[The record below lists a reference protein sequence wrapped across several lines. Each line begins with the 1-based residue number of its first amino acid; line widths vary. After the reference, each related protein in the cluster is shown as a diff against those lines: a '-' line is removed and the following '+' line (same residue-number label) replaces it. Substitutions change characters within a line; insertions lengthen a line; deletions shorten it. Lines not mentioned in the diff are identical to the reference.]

1 MESRY
6 SKLSDFNR
14 NKDIVMR
21 KFILNLIFILWVS
34 IGGYSQTITLTPIG
48 DASVNSI
55 DIEVEHFVNYVP
67 NHSIYSQNYSPLST
81 AGTSVN
87 VGDDSNVGPFNI
99 GFNFEFYGQTF
110 SQFRICTNGFI
121 TFGNTAGTYSPTSFP
136 SSANPNGVVAAYW
149 TDLYPSSGY
158 YIRYQ
163 TVGTAPNRQL
173 IVSAHLTYYSNRNA
187 WVDYQI
193 VLFEG
198 TNKIW
203 TTITSQGWTPTATQ
217 GVENHNGTLAATPTG
232 RNLAGFNGAGSTYE
246 YAPQAAITQWESQ
259 GVKITNTAGQV
270 TFSNNSNWDYRV
282 TFSVSNEPS
291 IMTTAEMN
299 YLMYKKAGLSLLTDW
314 DFYTCDIDD
323 TGGFDWD
330 DIKYGYDLLNG
341 GLYYKSY
348 IFTQSQKTT
357 IESNPTTNYYSTYPP
372 TQSGTFSNQNQ
383 FYIMATGKHKTI
395 ISGEKIQ

>member
-1 MESRY
+1 MIRWL
-6 SKLSDFNR
+6 K
-14 NKDIVMR
+14 
-21 KFILNLIFILWVS
+21 ILLLF
-34 IGGYSQTITLTPIG
+34 PIG
-48 DASVNSI
+48 LFAQNITFATVGVQDMSGIAV
-55 DIEVEHFVNYVP
+55 EVEHFVNYVP

-81 AGTSVN
+81 AGTSVS

-110 SQFRICTNGFI
+110 TQFRICTNGFI

-149 TDLYPSSGY
+149 TDLYPTSGY
-158 YIRYQ
+158 YMRYQ

-217 GVENHNGTLAATPTG
+217 GVENHSGTLAATPTG
-232 RNLAGFNGAGSTYE
+232 RNLASFNGTGTTFE

-259 GVKITNTAGQV
+259 GTQV
-270 TFSNNSNWDYRV
+270 TTSTGAVSFSNTSNWDYRV
-282 TFSVSNEPS
+282 NIDASNLQSVV
-291 IMTTAEMN
+291 
-299 YLMYKKAGLSLLTDW
+299 
-314 DFYTCDIDD
+314 
-323 TGGFDWD
+323 
-330 DIKYGYDLLNG
+330 
-341 GLYYKSY
+341 
-348 IFTQSQKTT
+348 
-357 IESNPTTNYYSTYPP
+357 
-372 TQSGTFSNQNQ
+372 NQN
-383 FYIMATGKHKTI
+383 
-395 ISGEKIQ
+395 

>member
-1 MESRY
+1 
-6 SKLSDFNR
+6 
-14 NKDIVMR
+14 MR

-67 NHSIYSQNYSPLST
+67 NHSIYSQNYSLLST

-217 GVENHNGTLAATPTG
+217 GVENHTGTLAATPTG

-299 YLMYKKAGLSLLTDW
+299 YLMYKKAGLSPLTDW